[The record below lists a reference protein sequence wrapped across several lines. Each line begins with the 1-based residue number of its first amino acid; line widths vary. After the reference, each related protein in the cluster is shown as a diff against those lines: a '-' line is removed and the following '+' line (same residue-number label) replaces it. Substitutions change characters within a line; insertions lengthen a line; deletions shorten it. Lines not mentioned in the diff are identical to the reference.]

1 MTVTA
6 KRPKLVNRSTHA
18 LPLREPML
26 RQPIALAESIPRM
39 KRSQI
44 RVGDESKE
52 IPEFS
57 DAQET
62 VSITVGRL
70 ELRLDEAQQLTP
82 THLALVIHAGALI
95 SLFGHASPP
104 PADCPRQDIKML

>member
-1 MTVTA
+1 
-6 KRPKLVNRSTHA
+6 
-18 LPLREPML
+18 ML

-70 ELRLDEAQQLTP
+70 KLRLDEAQQLTL
-82 THLALVIHAGALI
+82 THLAFVACAGALI

-104 PADCPRQDIKML
+104 RANCPRRHIKML